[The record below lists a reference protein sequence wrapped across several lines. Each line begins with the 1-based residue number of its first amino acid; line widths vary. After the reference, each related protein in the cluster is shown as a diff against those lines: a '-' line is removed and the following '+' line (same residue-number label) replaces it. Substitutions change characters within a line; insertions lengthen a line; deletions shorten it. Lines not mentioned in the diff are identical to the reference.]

1 MLTKWRGS
9 SLLQRFYRCSVES
22 ERVPGADYAFTEL
35 PALSCLHC
43 QETDSNH
50 TDQFAV
56 CQQLGTEG
64 QPWIDPFLEH
74 CPHFRDY
81 MVSFVLC

>member
-1 MLTKWRGS
+1 MLTNWRGS
-9 SLLQRFYRCSVES
+9 SLLRRFYRCLVHS
-22 ERVPGADYAFTEL
+22 ERVPGTDFAFTEL
-35 PALSCLHC
+35 VALSCLDC
-43 QETDSNH
+43 QGGNSNH

-74 CPHFRDY
+74 RPHFRDY
-81 MVSFVLC
+81 TVSSALC

>member
-1 MLTKWRGS
+1 MLTNWRGN
-9 SLLQRFYRCSVES
+9 SLLQRFYRCLVDS

-35 PALSCLHC
+35 LALSCLNR
-43 QETDSNH
+43 QERDSNH

-56 CQQLGTEG
+56 CQLLGTEG

-74 CPHFRDY
+74 CPRFRDY
-81 MVSFVLC
+81 MVSSMLY